1 MGKTLLSVA
10 IAAIFAIPTFAQDII
25 ILKNGSSVD
34 GKVIEIDENSVRYK
48 KQNNPDGPTY
58 SVKKESVNEI
68 RYKNGTK
75 EILNQAKPT
84 SPAKNPNSLWW
95 TKARET
101 KLGFWMDP
109 LGLAQW
115 GPMVG
120 VVIRMGTNFDIK
132 AHVRYYNCEFPLNKE
147 TYSDYY
153 HSYYDYY
160 GDYRYEYA
168 DLDQGFGFGLEFSKL
183 FATTHGNWHA
193 GFLAEIATMQVDGSY
208 GIDFRYKDKY
218 SRNSDSYNYN
228 NYDYDYNSAGTL
240 LSLPVSQYTFAVTGG
255 YTLRFHNRFFIDFS
269 LQTGV
274 TLQILEDTEPFFYA
288 DASLK
293 LGIEL

>member
-1 MGKTLLSVA
+1 MGKSLLSVA

-68 RYKNGTK
+68 RYKNGAK
-75 EILNQAKPT
+75 EVLNQATPT
-84 SPAKNPNSLWW
+84 SPAKNPNSVWW

-109 LGLAQW
+109 LGFAQW

-120 VVIRMGTNFDIK
+120 VVIRMGTNFDVK
-132 AHVRYYNCEFPLNKE
+132 AHVRYYNREFPF
-147 TYSDYY
+147 SDMFHY
-153 HSYYDYY
+153 HNGSYYSEGHY
-160 GDYRYEYA
+160 
-168 DLDQGFGFGLEFSKL
+168 DQGFGFGLEFSKL

-193 GFLAEIATMQVDGSY
+193 GFLAEIATIQ
-208 GIDFRYKDKY
+208 ID
-218 SRNSDSYNYN
+218 DSYMLRFSIQNYFER
-228 NYDYDYNSAGTL
+228 TL
-240 LSLPVSQYTFAVTGG
+240 DIPASQYTFALTGG
-255 YTLRFHNRFFIDFS
+255 YTLRFHNSFFIDFS

-274 TLQILEDTEPFFYA
+274 ILQIFDVVEPYFYG

>member
-1 MGKTLLSVA
+1 MGKKLLSIA

-160 GDYRYEYA
+160 GDYRYGYA
-168 DLDQGFGFGLEFSKL
+168 NLDQGFGFGLEFSKL

-193 GFLAEIATMQVDGSY
+193 GFLAEIATIQADHSY
-208 GIDFRYKDKY
+208 RFGYSDRYAK
-218 SRNSDSYNYN
+218 NNDSYSYN
-228 NYDYDYNSAGTL
+228 NYYTTYSGVVID
-240 LSLPVSQYTFAVTGG
+240 LPITQYIFALTGG
-255 YTLRFHNRFFIDFS
+255 YTLRFNNRFFIDFS
-269 LQTGV
+269 LQSGV
-274 TLQILEDTEPFFYA
+274 ILQILEDTKPYFYG